1 MSQLELSIRQARRLA
16 LVKAGFWHP
25 EWLALPARSR
35 PRGKQTKRRA
45 NAWIDHFGYLQ
56 LDTVSIS
63 GARTHG
69 IVLASRLKG
78 FDTRS
83 AETLLQPGE
92 PLFEYWGHEA
102 CWLPLTLYPT
112 FAFRRRQFAVHP
124 WWGDLL
130 NEHPR
135 LARAVLDRAR
145 DGAFRSTDLEGER
158 RAGWWNIKLA
168 KRIAEALWSSGDLII
183 RERRNFQ
190 RIYDLPERVIPTEL
204 LGQETATMDAYKQ
217 LLLRALNGHGFA
229 PTGLLAATWRLRN
242 CRAELVQAMQ
252 ELQESGQVVPC
263 TLALR
268 KRNVEGWI
276 TPADLELVDRI
287 DATKLRSSQGVLL
300 SPFDP
305 LLWDRGRVLELFGF
319 EQVLEIYKPAADR
332 QFGYYCMP
340 ILSGDRLSG
349 RVDLKADRN
358 AGILNVVH
366 LHYERANAKK
376 HVADQRAA
384 EVALTRYAAA
394 VGLELAAGRG

>member
-1 MSQLELSIRQARRLA
+1 
-16 LVKAGFWHP
+16 
-25 EWLALPARSR
+25 
-35 PRGKQTKRRA
+35 
-45 NAWIDHFGYLQ
+45 
-56 LDTVSIS
+56 
-63 GARTHG
+63 
-69 IVLASRLKG
+69 
-78 FDTRS
+78 
-83 AETLLQPGE
+83 
-92 PLFEYWGHEA
+92 
-102 CWLPLTLYPT
+102 
-112 FAFRRRQFAVHP
+112 
-124 WWGDLL
+124 
-130 NEHPR
+130 
-135 LARAVLDRAR
+135 
-145 DGAFRSTDLEGER
+145 
-158 RAGWWNIKLA
+158 
-168 KRIAEALWSSGDLII
+168 
-183 RERRNFQ
+183 
-190 RIYDLPERVIPTEL
+190 
-204 LGQETATMDAYKQ
+204 MDAYKQ

>member
-1 MSQLELSIRQARRLA
+1 
-16 LVKAGFWHP
+16 
-25 EWLALPARSR
+25 
-35 PRGKQTKRRA
+35 
-45 NAWIDHFGYLQ
+45 
-56 LDTVSIS
+56 
-63 GARTHG
+63 
-69 IVLASRLKG
+69 
-78 FDTRS
+78 
-83 AETLLQPGE
+83 
-92 PLFEYWGHEA
+92 
-102 CWLPLTLYPT
+102 
-112 FAFRRRQFAVHP
+112 
-124 WWGDLL
+124 
-130 NEHPR
+130 
-135 LARAVLDRAR
+135 
-145 DGAFRSTDLEGER
+145 
-158 RAGWWNIKLA
+158 
-168 KRIAEALWSSGDLII
+168 
-183 RERRNFQ
+183 
-190 RIYDLPERVIPTEL
+190 
-204 LGQETATMDAYKQ
+204 
-217 LLLRALNGHGFA
+217 
-229 PTGLLAATWRLRN
+229 
-242 CRAELVQAMQ
+242 
-252 ELQESGQVVPC
+252 
-263 TLALR
+263 LALR